1 MRTTGMPATIRLS
14 NSEQELI
21 RQKAIE
27 VNKSLIKHGKQP
39 LKDSEIVHKI
49 LEKTV
54 PYIQVN
60 ASGEIV
66 IGSE

>member
-27 VNKSLIKHGKQP
+27 INKLLIKHGQQP

-66 IGSE
+66 IGTE